1 LHWLR
6 AEAQPTEQVA
16 VSRSLA
22 GRTRKRA
29 GGRRAAEG
37 EDAQGEEGRRKAE
50 PRRLRPPPFTV
61 EASKRRLRRGG
72 RVDAPAPKRPGTRS
86 RAEPEATETEPRS
99 DYDAEAADD
108 VEDATVDDADEFED
122 DDDEFEDEIGGEGNR
137 VTGARAKTVV
147 ELVARQLVDDPDGVF
162 VDSTERSDNV
172 SILIHT
178 SPGDLGR
185 IIGKRGRVIQALRQ
199 VGRAAGATEN
209 VRVTVEVAE

>member
-1 LHWLR
+1 M
-6 AEAQPTEQVA
+6 T
-16 VSRSLA
+16 
-22 GRTRKRA
+22 
-29 GGRRAAEG
+29 
-37 EDAQGEEGRRKAE
+37 D
-50 PRRLRPPPFTV
+50 
-61 EASKRRLRRGG
+61 
-72 RVDAPAPKRPGTRS
+72 
-86 RAEPEATETEPRS
+86 
-99 DYDAEAADD
+99 DY
-108 VEDATVDDADEFED
+108 
-122 DDDEFEDEIGGEGNR
+122 DDDEFDDDDDFEDEIAPEGNRLDDEIGGEGNL

-199 VGRAAGATEN
+199 VGRAAGATEG